1 MSISQQRWNYKEIFN
16 SKGIKRGKGK
26 QQMSQ
31 KEINS
36 IIIKFNHINNQ
47 INVNGLVTAIKM

>member
-1 MSISQQRWNYKEIFN
+1 
-16 SKGIKRGKGK
+16 
-26 QQMSQ
+26 MSQ

-47 INVNGLVTAIKM
+47 INVNGLITSIKM

>member
-1 MSISQQRWNYKEIFN
+1 
-16 SKGIKRGKGK
+16 
-26 QQMSQ
+26 MSQ